1 MPALAYRNRVP
12 DPGDPVILERVQ
24 AGATLGHTIPT
35 IAQAIG
41 VSKPTMYSWLEQGEA
56 QEASGELGSH
66 AAFLNAFKEGEAR
79 FESRFLAPIQ
89 DAVAPKPG
97 GWQPAAWLLER
108 RLPDRWGQRREIK
121 VEQHTTVLQLSAHV
135 PPEALQEV
143 RRRYLQGQDLLPPAQ
158 K

>member
-1 MPALAYRNRVP
+1 M
-12 DPGDPVILERVQ
+12 LERIQ
-24 AGATLGHTIPT
+24 AGATLGHSIPT

-41 VSKPTMYSWLEQGEA
+41 VSKPTLYSWLEQGEA
-56 QEASGELGSH
+56 QQEAQEAGEQGSH
-66 AAFLNAFKEGEAR
+66 VAILNAFLSGEAA

-143 RRRYLQGQDLLPPAQ
+143 RRRYLQDQDLLPPAQ